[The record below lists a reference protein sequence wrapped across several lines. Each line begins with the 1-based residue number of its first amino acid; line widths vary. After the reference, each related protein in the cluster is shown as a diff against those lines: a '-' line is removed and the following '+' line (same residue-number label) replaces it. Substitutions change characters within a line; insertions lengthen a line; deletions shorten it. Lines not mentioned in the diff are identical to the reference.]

1 LPASMYT
8 RTMSKHNRR
17 ATGPTRA
24 VVYGRVSTGRQ
35 ADSGLGLADQDAQV
49 RDLCARRGYE
59 IVAEQVD
66 AGISGRKARR
76 PGLDAALA
84 MLDAG
89 EADVLVCAKTDRLAR
104 STAALAA
111 LLDRAER
118 HGWAVVLIDADVDS
132 TTASGRLVVD
142 LIGSVAAFES
152 RRIGERV
159 KAAHAQMRAQGRRAG
174 QLPILPDEIRQRI
187 ADEHAAGRSM
197 NAIAGELNA
206 EGVPTAKGATWYA
219 STVAHVLRSVDLER
233 ELANAGQ
240 GRAAIA

>member
-1 LPASMYT
+1 M
-8 RTMSKHNRR
+8 RTQRT

-35 ADSGLGLADQDAQV
+35 AESGLGLADQDAQV
-49 RDLCARRGYE
+49 RDLCERRGYE

-66 AGISGRKARR
+66 AGVSGRKARR
-76 PGLDAALA
+76 PGLDAALG

-89 EADVLVCAKTDRLAR
+89 DADVLVCAKTDRLAR

-118 HGWAVVLIDADVDS
+118 HGWAVILLDADVDT

-142 LIGSVAAFES
+142 LIGAVAAFES

-174 QLPILPDEIRQRI
+174 QLPILSDDIRHRI
-187 ADEHAAGRSM
+187 VAEHDAGRSM
-197 NAIAGELNA
+197 RAIADGLNA
-206 EGVPTAKGATWYA
+206 AQVPTAKGGRWHA
-219 STVAHVLRSVDLER
+219 STVAHVIRSVERER
-233 ELANAGQ
+233 ELAD
-240 GRAAIA
+240 AARESTAMA